1 MNERL
6 QQFLTLENLSPAR
19 LADILGVQRSGMS
32 HILSGRN
39 KPGYDFI
46 FKLCTKFPDLNANWF
61 ITGKGKPYKDQSSEI
76 PSITTTPISSAS
88 ENFKNRAAENF
99 KNNGSEN
106 FQNRASENFQN
117 RASENSSNSLSGNFN
132 NRSFENFKNDTT
144 ENFQNGSSINYNN
157 DKQVVFQI
165 EDSFK
170 DDINSMRF
178 FDSSGENDDL
188 LFSDAKY
195 KHEDYSRNTTD
206 NQVDNSYNNQSYR
219 AENPIN
225 EQNRTSIGKKR
236 HVNRVIIFYND
247 GSFEELHP

>member
-88 ENFKNRAAENF
+88 ENFKNRA
-99 KNNGSEN
+99 S
-106 FQNRASENFQN
+106 
-117 RASENSSNSLSGNFN
+117 
-132 NRSFENFKNDTT
+132 ENFKNDTP
-144 ENFQNGSSINYNN
+144 ENFQNSSRVNYNN
-157 DKQVVFQI
+157 TNQEVFQI
-165 EDSFK
+165 DDSFK
-170 DDINSMRF
+170 DDMNSMRF
-178 FDSSGENDDL
+178 FDTEGQNDDS
-188 LFSDAKY
+188 LFSDGKF
-195 KHEDYSRNTTD
+195 KQEDYRTNNTENQTD
-206 NQVDNSYNNQSYR
+206 NSNISQSYR
-219 AENPIN
+219 AENSIN
-225 EQNRTSIGKKR
+225 EKNCTSIGKKR
-236 HVNRVIIFYND
+236 RVKRVIIFYND

>member
-61 ITGKGKPYKDQSSEI
+61 ITGKGKPYKEQAAEI
-76 PSITTTPISSAS
+76 PSVTTTPISAATD
-88 ENFKNRAAENF
+88 NFKNRAPENLE
-99 KNNGSEN
+99 NNGSAN
-106 FQNRASENFQN
+106 FQNRASENF
-117 RASENSSNSLSGNFN
+117 ANSLPGNFD
-132 NRSFENFKNDTT
+132 NRSFENFKNDTP
-144 ENFQNGSSINYNN
+144 ENFQNNSGVNYNN
-157 DKQVVFQI
+157 TEQGIFQI
-165 EDSFK
+165 DDSFK

-178 FDSSGENDDL
+178 FETEGKNDDL

-195 KHEDYSRNTTD
+195 KHEDYRNNITD
-206 NQVDNSYNNQSYR
+206 NQIDSSQNSQLYR
-219 AENPIN
+219 SENPIN
-225 EQNRTSIGKKR
+225 GQNCISIGKKR
-236 HVNRVIIFYND
+236 RVNRVIIFYND